1 MYSQYIMLVP
11 EDKGP
16 ILVAAKGQ
24 ELDGPMNGYYYA
36 CSYFD
41 PDDYQE
47 LDFIEWHLCSGNTK
61 QHFDR
66 LMEEKSLAS

>member
-11 EDKGP
+11 EAKGP
-16 ILVAAKGQ
+16 ILMAAKGQ

-41 PDDYQE
+41 PDEYQGHDY
-47 LDFIEWHLCSGNTK
+47 IEWHECCGRPK
-61 QHFDR
+61 EKFKE
-66 LMEEKSLAS
+66 LMNEKSN